1 MFKKIRDIFGSKDQA
16 QEKTTSRENDITRL
30 IMAHKRRLAL
40 LEKQQANAGPDTPP
54 MIITE
59 IEDIKRTIA
68 ELEAGPKKPDE
79 PPISRMSDDLEQ
91 LYNNAKEGLENFRKT
106 LETTTNELDFVPEES
121 QPGAIRLVDNGKSQ
135 LAELEEEWNNL
146 HQSQSASKEILQAF
160 IKRIAI
166 ERENLSV
173 LVQRA
178 IHRRNLGI
186 LKNQLALRQSAL
198 TKDELETTLRPQ
210 MDIELEN
217 ITALEEKQRLDAN
230 EQERLTI
237 HRNNLTIYQ
246 EMLSGQRPYAPLFL
260 VNQVTSQQQA
270 IQDIDNRLAR

>member
-1 MFKKIRDIFGSKDQA
+1 MFKKIRDIFSSKKA
-16 QEKTTSRENDITRL
+16 NQELSTSRENDINQL

-68 ELEAGPKKPDE
+68 ELEEAPKKPGE
-79 PPISRMSDDLEQ
+79 PLLSRTPDDLKQ

-106 LETTTNELDFVPEES
+106 LETTTNELEFVPEES
-121 QPGAIRLVDNGKSQ
+121 QPGAIRLVDIGKRQ
-135 LAELEEEWNNL
+135 LSDFEEEWNNL
-146 HQSQSASKEILQAF
+146 RQSQSASKEMLQAF

-166 ERENLSV
+166 ERENLSI

-178 IHRRNLGI
+178 IYRRNLGI
-186 LKNQLALRQSAL
+186 LENQLALRQSAL
-198 TKDELETTLRPQ
+198 TKAELETTLRPQ
-210 MDIELEN
+210 MDFELGQ
-217 ITALEEKQRLDAN
+217 ITALEERQRLDAN

-237 HRNNLTIYQ
+237 HRNNLNIYQ
-246 EMLSGQRPYAPLFL
+246 EMLSGQRPYAPLSL